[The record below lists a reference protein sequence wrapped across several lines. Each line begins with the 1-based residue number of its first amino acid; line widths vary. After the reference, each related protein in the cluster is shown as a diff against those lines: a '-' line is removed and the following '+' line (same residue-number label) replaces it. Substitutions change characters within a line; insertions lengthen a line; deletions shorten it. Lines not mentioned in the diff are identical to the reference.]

1 MLLAGR
7 YFIPESEFEWEF
19 VQSAGPDGQN
29 VNKVA
34 TAVRLRFPLE
44 TTPFLP
50 PEVRERLLTAL
61 AGKLSGGFL
70 VVTAREERA
79 QGVNRRRAVEKLSA
93 LLEGA
98 LKVPK
103 LRKPTRPT
111 AGSVRR
117 RLAAKERRSMLKR
130 SRSYRPGEEE

>member
-19 VQSAGPDGQN
+19 VQSAGPGGQN
-29 VNKVA
+29 VNTVE
-34 TAVRLRFPLE
+34 TGVRVIY
-44 TTPFLP
+44 LP
-50 PEVRERLLTAL
+50 
-61 AGKLSGGFL
+61 
-70 VVTAREERA
+70 
-79 QGVNRRRAVEKLSA
+79 A

>member
-7 YFIPESEFEWEF
+7 YFIPESEFDWEF
-19 VQSAGPDGQN
+19 VQSAGPGGQN

-34 TAVRLRFPLE
+34 
-44 TTPFLP
+44 
-50 PEVRERLLTAL
+50 
-61 AGKLSGGFL
+61 GFL

>member
-19 VQSAGPDGQN
+19 VQSAGPGGQN

-44 TTPFLP
+44 KSVFLP
-50 PEVRERLLTAL
+50 PEIRARLLAAL
-61 AGKLSGGFL
+61 SARLVDGCA

-79 QGVNRRRAVEKLSA
+79 QGLNRRRALEKLAA

-98 LKVPK
+98 LFVPK
-103 LRKPTRPT
+103 SRKATRPT

-117 RLAAKERRSMLKR
+117 RLASKERRSTLKR
-130 SRSYRPGEEE
+130 DRGYRPDDGE